1 MEILMLIN
9 AFANVVITLAMIA
22 FIIFVFGRFSIMD
35 KLPKY
40 QMLTV
45 RVGLCTTAA
54 GSLFNFLTLST
65 PPLTEVMLNVGLAI
79 VFLWA
84 AIFHYNYFVKKK

>member
-9 AFANVVITLAMIA
+9 AFANVVITLAMTA
-22 FIIFVFGRFSIMD
+22 FIIFVFGRFSMLD

-40 QMLTV
+40 QILTI
-45 RVGLCTTAA
+45 RIGLCMTAA

-65 PPLTEVMLNVGLAI
+65 PPFSEVLLNLGLAV